1 MLLAQTLAPPLTPIL
16 AAAATEQANALEFPI
31 QSHLLFI
38 GVLFLGTLTISRFS
52 PKIGIPAILG
62 VLLLGLSIN
71 VRSLNITHAQAANFQ
86 LLGLALL
93 LFYAG
98 LKTDLAAIRGFFEY
112 GIILAIGGVVVSSLL
127 LGGVIWFLASP
138 AASSLTLGGVEA
150 IPIGAAMLIAACLGS
165 TDAGATLSVLR
176 SVRRQVPLRLQ
187 HLLEFESSVNDPSAL
202 LFYGLVVGIFVSA
215 GASAGPSSL
224 ESTVL
229 TQIRFFLQQIG
240 AGLVVGFVFGYL
252 ARFVVN
258 WLVEERSQLLVVAMS
273 VAFVVYGA
281 ATMLGGSGFIAIYV
295 TGLFLTNTTYRSPEI
310 NHITIQEVLL
320 PFNTMTEITI
330 FLVFGLLVYPP
341 DLIDALPIGVL
352 AALGLMLVARPISVL
367 MFQPFSPF
375 SFKESL
381 LVSWCG
387 LRGAVPLALAHDLS
401 LAIPRIRG
409 INPAIVDE
417 LSQNAESIIFIVV
430 VVNLFVQGISLPHL
444 ARALGLV
451 PNPAAKTSLI
461 P

>member
-1 MLLAQTLAPPLTPIL
+1 MLKNPLVVLAQ
-16 AAAATEQANALEFPI
+16 AATANDQATVLDFPL
-31 QSHLLFI
+31 QAHLLFI
-38 GVLFLGTLTISRFS
+38 GILFLGTLAISRFS

-71 VRSLNITHAQAANFQ
+71 VNILEITHEQASTFQ

-98 LKTDLAAIRGFFEY
+98 LKTDLAAIRGFLEY
-112 GIILAIGGVVVSSLL
+112 GVVLAVGGVVVSSLI
-127 LGGVIWFLASP
+127 LGGLIWFLGSP
-138 AASSLTLGGVEA
+138 WVESLSSGIEV
-150 IPIGAAMLIAACLGS
+150 IPLGAAMLIAACLGS

-176 SVRRQVPLRLQ
+176 SVRDKVPLRLQ

-202 LFYGLVVGIFVSA
+202 LFYGLVVGIFVASSA
-215 GASAGPSSL
+215 AGVGPSL

-229 TQIRFFLQQIG
+229 TQIKIFLQQIG

-252 ARFVVN
+252 ARFVIN
-258 WLVEERSQLLVVAMS
+258 DLVEERSQLLVVAMS

-281 ATMLGGSGFIAIYV
+281 ATLLGGSGFIAIYV
-295 TGLFLTNTTYRSPEI
+295 TGLFLTNTRYRSPEI
-310 NHITIQEVLL
+310 NHVTIQEVLL

-341 DLIDALPIGVL
+341 DLVDALPVGIL
-352 AALGLMLVARPISVL
+352 AALGLMFVARPISVL
-367 MFQPFSPF
+367 MLQPLSPF

-387 LRGAVPLALAHDLS
+387 LRGAVPLALSYDLS

-409 INPAIVDE
+409 IDPVIVGE
-417 LSQNAESIIFIVV
+417 LSKNAESIIFIVV
-430 VVNLFVQGISLPHL
+430 VVNLFVQGISLPFL
-444 ARALGLV
+444 ARTLGL
-451 PNPAAKTSLI
+451 NPAPEVKSGQPT
-461 P
+461 

>member
-1 MLLAQTLAPPLTPIL
+1 MLHSPTFFQLLASVSSD
-16 AAAATEQANALEFPI
+16 QANALDLPI
-31 QSHLLFI
+31 QAQLLFI
-38 GVLFLGTLTISRFS
+38 GILFLGTLAISRFS

-71 VRSLNITHAQAANFQ
+71 VSSLDITHAQAANFQ
-86 LLGLALL
+86 MLGLALL

-112 GIILAIGGVVVSSLL
+112 GIMLAVGGVVISSLL
-127 LGGVIWFLASP
+127 LGGMIWLVGSPYASTI
-138 AASSLTLGGVEA
+138 SMGRIEA
-150 IPIGAAMLIAACLGS
+150 IPLGAAMLVAACLGS

-176 SVRRQVPLRLQ
+176 SVRRKVPMRLQ

-215 GASAGPSSL
+215 GAAAGTYSL

-229 TQIRFFLQQIG
+229 TQVKIFLQQIG
-240 AGLVVGFVFGYL
+240 IGLMVGFVFGYM
-252 ARFVVN
+252 ARFVIN
-258 WLVEERSQLLVVAMS
+258 YLVEDRAQLLVVAVS
-273 VAFVVYGA
+273 IAFVVYGV
-281 ATMLGGSGFIAIYV
+281 TTLLGGSGFIAIYV
-295 TGLFLTNTTYRSPEI
+295 NGLFLTNTVYRSPEI

-320 PFNTMTEITI
+320 PFNTMTEIAI

-341 DLIDALPIGVL
+341 DLIDALPIGIL

-367 MFQPFSPF
+367 IFQPFSPF
-375 SFKESL
+375 SIKESL

-409 INPAIVDE
+409 IDQSIVAE
-417 LSQNAESIIFIVV
+417 LSQNAQSIIFIVV
-430 VVNLFVQGISLPHL
+430 VINLFVQGMSLPYL
-444 ARALGLV
+444 ARFLGLV
-451 PNPAAKTSLI
+451 PSSSARPELI
-461 P
+461 S